1 MTSRPIATARGALSA
16 PTGRPAAAAYGAL
29 SALSLINLLN
39 YADRYLLAGALP
51 LVQREFGGTDAQMGV
66 LSASFLV
73 VFSAVSPLT
82 GLLGDRV
89 ARTWLVGGGALLWS
103 AATAW
108 GGCAESYTE
117 LLIARALVGVGEAG
131 YGAAAPSLLADLFP
145 PAWRG
150 RALAIFFAAVPLGAG
165 LGYGAGGA
173 LGSAFGWRAAF
184 LLAAAPGCLLGALA
198 LLLREPRRGAFDRP
212 DAPRERLDAAGAGL
226 AACAPAGASVTP
238 RAVGRALL
246 ARPSYLL
253 NVIGATAMSFAT
265 GGLGAWMP
273 TFLFRERGV
282 PLATAGLAFGALL
295 IGAGALATL
304 AGGWAGDRLQRR
316 DRGASFSLTGLSLAL
331 AAPFAL
337 VAVIATRPPLYWA
350 AIGVALFLLFFNT
363 GPLNAALLNVAPPTM
378 RASAV
383 ALHTFATHAFGDALA
398 PALLGALG
406 DVISLPYALAF
417 NAGAVALAGAIFWL
431 GRAALRADLGPV
443 APPPAPPQTGR

>member
-1 MTSRPIATARGALSA
+1 MTSRPT
-16 PTGRPAAAAYGAL
+16 AAAYGAL
-29 SALSLINLLN
+29 SALTLINLLN

-108 GGCAESYTE
+108 GGCAETYAE
-117 LLIARALVGVGEAG
+117 LLAARALVGVGEAS

-145 PAWRG
+145 AAWRG
-150 RALAIFFAAVPLGAG
+150 RALAVFFAAVPLGAG

-198 LLLREPRRGAFDRP
+198 LFLREPRRGAFDPP
-212 DAPRERLDAAGAGL
+212 DAPPDPLGLANVGL
-226 AACAPAGASVTP
+226 AAGIGTTALSACASTGAGTAAFATP
-238 RAVGRALL
+238 RAIGQALL
-246 ARPSYLL
+246 ARPSYLI
-253 NVIGATAMSFAT
+253 NVVGATAMSFAT

-282 PLATAGLAFGALL
+282 PLATASLAFGALL
-295 IGAGALATL
+295 IGAGVLATL

-316 DRGASFSLTGLSLAL
+316 DRGAAFSLTGLSLAL

-337 VAVIATRPPLYWA
+337 VSVIATRPPLYWA
-350 AIGVALFLLFFNT
+350 SIGVALFLLFFNT

-398 PALLGALG
+398 PALLGALSG
-406 DVISLPYALAF
+406 AISLPYALAF

-431 GRAALRADLGPV
+431 GRAALRADLGPT

>member
-1 MTSRPIATARGALSA
+1 MSARPT
-16 PTGRPAAAAYGAL
+16 AAAYGAL
-29 SALSLINLLN
+29 SALTLINLLN

-51 LVQREFGGTDAQMGV
+51 LVQREFGGSDAQMGV
-66 LSASFLV
+66 LAASFLV
-73 VFSAVSPLT
+73 VFSAASPLT

-108 GGCAESYTE
+108 GGRADSFLE
-117 LLIARALVGVGEAG
+117 LLAARALVGVGEAG

-145 PAWRG
+145 PRWRG
-150 RALAIFFAAVPLGAG
+150 RALAVFYAAVPLGAG
-165 LGYGAGGA
+165 LGYAAGGA
-173 LGSAFGWRAAF
+173 LGAAYGWRAAF
-184 LLAAAPGCLLGALA
+184 LFAASPGLLLGALA
-198 LLLREPRRGAFDRP
+198 LFLPEPPRGALDRP
-212 DAPRERLDAAGAGL
+212 SAGA
-226 AACAPAGASVTP
+226 AAPVAPVAPAAPVAPVTP

-246 ARPSYLL
+246 GRPSYLI

-282 PLATAGLAFGALL
+282 PLATAGLAFGALM
-295 IGAGALATL
+295 IGAGVAATL

-316 DRGASFSLTGLSLAL
+316 DRGGSFVLTGLSLAL

-337 VAVIATRPPLYWA
+337 VAVVSARPALYWA

-363 GPLNAALLNVAPPTM
+363 GPLNAALVNVAPPTM

-383 ALHTFATHAFGDALA
+383 ALHAFATHAFGDALA

-406 DVISLPYALAF
+406 DAISLPYALAF
-417 NAGAVALAGAIFWL
+417 NAGAIALAGAIFLL
-431 GRAALRADLGPV
+431 GRGALRADLRP
-443 APPPAPPQTGR
+443 AEPAKPSPPDDAA